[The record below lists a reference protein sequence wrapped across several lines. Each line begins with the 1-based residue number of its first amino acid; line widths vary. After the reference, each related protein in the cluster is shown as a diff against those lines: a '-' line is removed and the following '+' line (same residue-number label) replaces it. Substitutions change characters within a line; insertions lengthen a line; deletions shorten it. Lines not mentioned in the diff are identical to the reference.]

1 LEDLHK
7 KGGIGMKLKKYFE
20 SKKGLGV
27 LSTADEKRK
36 VNAAVYS
43 KPHVIDDT
51 HVAFIMADRLT
62 HANTQKN
69 PYAIFLFKEDGA
81 GYKGKRLYLK
91 KESETDDQEL
101 IDRTCKREY
110 AGSICEPRYLK
121 HTFLVTFSVQSVL
134 PLLGKK
140 MSR

>member
-1 LEDLHK
+1 
-7 KGGIGMKLKKYFE
+7 MNLKKYFE

-27 LSTADEKRK
+27 LSTADEKGK

-43 KPHVIDDT
+43 KPHVIDDK

-62 HANTQKN
+62 HANTMKN
-69 PYAIFLFKEDGA
+69 PYATFLFKEEGT

-91 KESETDDQEL
+91 KQGETENQEL
-101 IDRTCKREY
+101 IAATCKIEY

-121 HTFLVTFSVQSVL
+121 KTFLVTYKVESVL

-140 MSR
+140 TR